1 MVVVPVHGFT
11 VRTAAI
17 TDELIARVRFV
28 LAALGAQFP
37 LQLIHFFVPRLSQQ
51 YTFGVLC

>member
-51 YTFGVLC
+51 YTFGVL